1 MDSATKNET
10 DETYDL
16 TAELMYFNDIG
27 RHPLLNAEEE
37 KECARSVR
45 MGDPIARITMIN
57 SNLRLVVTIAK
68 RYQGRG
74 LALLDL
80 IEEGNIGLM
89 RAVEKFDPEKGFRFS
104 TYATHW
110 IRQTIER
117 ELMNQARTV
126 RLPIHINKELKRY
139 IKATKELTQQQVHEV
154 TPTDIARHLDI
165 PASNVLK
172 HLNFDKSSISLNS
185 ALKKEPNKPLTETLA
200 CHNQYSPEQQLEE
213 ENTYQTL
220 FQWIEAL
227 EPELKLILTRRYGLD
242 GSEPVTLE
250 EVGQELGYN
259 RERIRRMQMQGIQ
272 SLQKLAKEH
281 LIYVERRHAHA

>member
-1 MDSATKNET
+1 MDSTTKKST
-10 DETYDL
+10 DESYKL

-27 RHPLLNAEEE
+27 RHPLLDAEEE
-37 KECARSVR
+37 RECARRVK

-80 IEEGNIGLM
+80 IEEGNIGLI

-110 IRQTIER
+110 IRQIIER

-126 RLPIHINKELKRY
+126 RLPVHINKELKRY
-139 IKATKELTQQQVHEV
+139 IKATKELSQQHVHEV
-154 TPTDIARHLDI
+154 TPTDIARHLNI
-165 PASNVLK
+165 SVSYVLK
-172 HLNFDKSSISLNS
+172 HLDFDKSSISLNTV
-185 ALKKEPNKPLTETLA
+185 LKKELTKPLTETLA
-200 CHNQYSPEQQLEE
+200 CSSQYSPEQQLEE
-213 ENTYQTL
+213 ENAYQTL

-259 RERIRRMQMQGIQ
+259 RERIRRMQMQGIE
-272 SLQKLAKEH
+272 SLQRLAKKH
-281 LIYVERRHAHA
+281 SIYAECNQALG